1 MEVITPVDHATPW
14 CSPMVVVPK
23 KDSGNVRICVDLSK
37 LNQSVRRQ
45 LHPIPGIEYTIA
57 QIKGATVFSKLDANH
72 GFWQIPLE
80 EKSQDLTTFLTPWG
94 RFKFKVLPFGITSAP
109 EYFQK
114 RIHAA
119 LGDQR
124 NVKAYIDDILIWG
137 STQAEHDKVLVEVLE
152 KLQKEGITLNKEKTV
167 FSQPKIKFLGFE
179 LSADGISLDQ
189 ERVKAISEMEP
200 PTDVKGV
207 QRYLGMINFSGRYIP
222 NRSEILKPIHELLN
236 KNNEWIWDK
245 PQQKAFDTI
254 KNLLTTAP
262 HLAFYDPNL
271 QTMISSDASSFGIGG
286 VLLQREKSGTFKPVS
301 YISRSLTDAE
311 RRYSNIERE
320 ALGIAWACDKLKDY
334 IVGKDIIIETDH
346 KPLLK
351 ILTSKNLDELTPRLQ
366 RIRLRMMRY
375 SYNLV
380 YTPGKHLITAD
391 CLSRNPLKDTEN
403 YDLEEELTYYVRQ
416 VISNVPTTDEN
427 IQKILHCQR
436 QDPICMKLRNLI
448 IDGWPEKSEIPD
460 QLKTFFNVKEE
471 LSVADDLVLRGTRIY
486 VPEALREE
494 MLKRIHVG
502 HLGIT
507 KCRLRASNSLW
518 WPGISREIAKM
529 VESCPQCIQHRK
541 NKNEPLIPA
550 EFPSRPWQIAAMDL
564 FKLSGQWFIVLTDCY
579 SRYFEIATLRSL
591 TSHQV
596 IEKCKS
602 VFSRH
607 GIPEE
612 IRTDSGTQFTMR
624 QGSEFQQFSKDYNF
638 KLKTSSPHFHQSNGA
653 AEAAVKVAKCIL
665 KKNKEDPYLAL
676 LSYRNTPISNGFSP
690 AQLLMGRRLRDN
702 LPVLPGL
709 LTEKPDLSDLK
720 QRERNYREKYKRN
733 YDSRHGAKS
742 LGSLK
747 SGDSVWISD
756 VGKPGTVVKTATEP
770 RSYIVRTDTR
780 DLRRNRFHLLPFPDD
795 LKSTPSRDNVT
806 EQNSTSVCTRSPK
819 PQEDNSSYKTR
830 HGRQVHPPRRLD
842 L

>member
-1 MEVITPVDHATPW
+1 MAQSDVNLQIQQEIEENRLQRNQIHVKPPDNFSFNPYDWSVWKKRFESGLGKMNGAYEIELKMGAKPFSITVPRRIPLPLWSKTKEEIQRMVNMEVITPVDHATPW

-167 FSQPKIKFLGFE
+167 FSKPKIKFLGFE

-301 YISRSLTDAE
+301 YISRSLTDTE

-334 IVGKDIIIETDH
+334 IV
-346 KPLLK
+346 
-351 ILTSKNLDELTPRLQ
+351 
-366 RIRLRMMRY
+366 
-375 SYNLV
+375 
-380 YTPGKHLITAD
+380 
-391 CLSRNPLKDTEN
+391 
-403 YDLEEELTYYVRQ
+403 
-416 VISNVPTTDEN
+416 
-427 IQKILHCQR
+427 
-436 QDPICMKLRNLI
+436 
-448 IDGWPEKSEIPD
+448 
-460 QLKTFFNVKEE
+460 
-471 LSVADDLVLRGTRIY
+471 
-486 VPEALREE
+486 
-494 MLKRIHVG
+494 
-502 HLGIT
+502 
-507 KCRLRASNSLW
+507 
-518 WPGISREIAKM
+518 GISREIAKM

-653 AEAAVKVAKCIL
+653 AEAAVKIAKCIL